1 MRPGSAGGSA
11 SARVGRTAK
20 VSPLPV
26 RSQLAE
32 GGHHVVA
39 VAALARQYCRYAVQQ
54 LCGFVDDIA
63 EAFASLD
70 QGK

>member
-1 MRPGSAGGSA
+1 M
-11 SARVGRTAK
+11 GRTAK

-32 GGHHVVA
+32 GGRHVVA
-39 VAALARQYCRYAVQQ
+39 VVALARQYRRYAVRQ
-54 LCGFVDDIA
+54 LCGFVDDTA